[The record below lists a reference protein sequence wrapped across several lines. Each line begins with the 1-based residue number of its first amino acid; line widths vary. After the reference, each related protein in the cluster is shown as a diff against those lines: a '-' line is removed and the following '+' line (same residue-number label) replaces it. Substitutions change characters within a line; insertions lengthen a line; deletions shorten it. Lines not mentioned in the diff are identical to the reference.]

1 MGSTLFG
8 QQINA
13 TYDGLIK
20 TSDSAAISDTA
31 KYVGDGLGNDSPLA
45 LSTSKLGINN
55 LAPTVMLQITENTN
69 NIETL
74 RVDNAGGNLGS
85 VQGISHLGL
94 SFFSVGDNS
103 PVRLTAYQNGVSGW
117 PGGFALSTR
126 NDNADVAPTEKLRV
140 TSDGALLVG
149 STTKGSAGAD
159 VVQRN
164 GNMFM
169 LSRTNAAVA
178 ASGTSTI
185 LVTNTTAGYQGLL
198 VVAVTG
204 VNDPNLRTQS
214 TYSIFGKGSDFVAT
228 EISSADGL
236 TGPAS
241 FTITS
246 PSQGFITV
254 TNTDATEAVDIY
266 MQFFGGLSA

>member
-1 MGSTLFG
+1 MGSSLFG

-20 TSDSAAISDTA
+20 TSDSAAISDIA
-31 KYVGDGLGNDSPLA
+31 KYLSDGLGNDSPLA
-45 LSTSKLGINN
+45 LSTAKVGINN
-55 LAPTVMLQITENTN
+55 LAPTVMLQVTESTN

-74 RVDNAGGNLGS
+74 RVDNSGGNVGS
-85 VQGISHLGL
+85 VQGVSHLGL
-94 SFFSVGDNS
+94 SFFSVGNNS
-103 PVRLTAYQNGVSGW
+103 PVRLTAYQNGLSGW
-117 PGGFALSTR
+117 PGGFAISTR

-149 STTKGSAGAD
+149 STTKGTASAD

-164 GNMFM
+164 GDMFM
-169 LSRTNAAVA
+169 LSKTSETVV

-185 LVTNTTAGYQGLL
+185 LLTNSSVGYQGLL
-198 VVAVTG
+198 VVAVTQR
-204 VNDPNLRTQS
+204 NDPNARTQA
-214 TYSIFGKGSDFVAT
+214 TYSVFGKGSDFTAT
-228 EISSADGL
+228 LISSANGT
-236 TGPAS
+236 TGPSS

-254 TNTDATEAVDIY
+254 TNTDASESVSVY
-266 MQFFGGLSA
+266 MQFFGGLSS

>member
-1 MGSTLFG
+1 
-8 QQINA
+8 
-13 TYDGLIK
+13 
-20 TSDSAAISDTA
+20 
-31 KYVGDGLGNDSPLA
+31 
-45 LSTSKLGINN
+45 
-55 LAPTVMLQITENTN
+55 
-69 NIETL
+69 
-74 RVDNAGGNLGS
+74 
-85 VQGISHLGL
+85 
-94 SFFSVGDNS
+94 
-103 PVRLTAYQNGVSGW
+103 
-117 PGGFALSTR
+117 
-126 NDNADVAPTEKLRV
+126 
-140 TSDGALLVG
+140 
-149 STTKGSAGAD
+149 
-159 VVQRN
+159 
-164 GNMFM
+164 MFM
-169 LSRTNAAVA
+169 LSRTNTAVA

-254 TNTDATEAVDIY
+254 TNTDATEDVDIY

>member
-1 MGSTLFG
+1 
-8 QQINA
+8 
-13 TYDGLIK
+13 
-20 TSDSAAISDTA
+20 
-31 KYVGDGLGNDSPLA
+31 
-45 LSTSKLGINN
+45 
-55 LAPTVMLQITENTN
+55 
-69 NIETL
+69 
-74 RVDNAGGNLGS
+74 
-85 VQGISHLGL
+85 
-94 SFFSVGDNS
+94 
-103 PVRLTAYQNGVSGW
+103 
-117 PGGFALSTR
+117 
-126 NDNADVAPTEKLRV
+126 
-140 TSDGALLVG
+140 
-149 STTKGSAGAD
+149 
-159 VVQRN
+159 
-164 GNMFM
+164 M

>member
-8 QQINA
+8 QPINT

-20 TSDSAAISDTA
+20 TSDSAAITDIA
-31 KYVGDGLGNDSPLA
+31 KYLSDGLGNDSVLA
-45 LSTSKLGINN
+45 LSTSKVAVNTLSPVVKLHVTEDANN
-55 LAPTVMLQITENTN
+55 VEV
-69 NIETL
+69 L
-74 RVDNAGGNLGS
+74 RVDNTAGNIGS

-94 SFFSVGDNS
+94 SFFSAGDNS
-103 PVRLTAYQNGVSGW
+103 PVRLTAYQNSLAGW
-117 PGGFALSTR
+117 RGGFAISTR

-149 STTKGSAGAD
+149 ATTKGTASAD

-169 LSRTNAAVA
+169 LSRTNTNVAVL
-178 ASGTSTI
+178 GTSTI

-204 VNDPNLRTQS
+204 VTDPNTRTQA
-214 TYSIFGKGSDFVAT
+214 TYSIFGKGSDFTAT
-228 EISSADGL
+228 LISSADGL

-254 TNTDATEAVDIY
+254 TNTDALEAVDIY